1 MSLKT
6 QLKIEFLPPHN
17 SGKKGLEKSLDF
29 DETWLPFSTKLSAF
43 CYKIVVQLI
52 THSFPYNGRFG
63 LLIDLV
69 VNTGGKNITGNDNSK
84 DTVYSILSASYITL
98 ENVIV
103 KNYDQSFP

>member
-1 MSLKT
+1 M
-6 QLKIEFLPPHN
+6 KIEFSPPQN
-17 SGKKGLEKSLDF
+17 SGKKGLEKPLDF

-69 VNTGGKNITGNDNSK
+69 VNTGGKNIIGNDNSK
-84 DTVYSILSASYITL
+84 DGLLYTMSTASYI
-98 ENVIV
+98 
-103 KNYDQSFP
+103 P

>member
-1 MSLKT
+1 MA
-6 QLKIEFLPPHN
+6 
-17 SGKKGLEKSLDF
+17 KKDLEKFLDF

-69 VNTGGKNITGNDNSK
+69 VNTGGKNIIGNGNI
-84 DTVYSILSASYITL
+84 TVRMVGTIALSYPPFR
-98 ENVIV
+98 
-103 KNYDQSFP
+103 YR